1 MIQQF
6 EFHKTNFEGVY
17 LINPFYVTDNRGMF
31 LKDYS
36 KEIFQRNGIE
46 HELKEVF
53 YTYSE
58 KGVIRAIHFQRI
70 KEQPKLVRCV
80 KGRIFDVVV
89 DLRPDSKTYG
99 QWQGFD
105 LSDKN
110 NQELLIPAHFG
121 HGYYVIEP
129 AIVSYKCAE
138 KFWGEYD
145 DGIIWNDPDINIV
158 WPLDKNVDV
167 ILSDKDRNLQ
177 TFKEFSKQ
185 VQL

>member
-17 LINPFYVTDNRGMF
+17 LIDPFCATDNRGAF
-31 LKDYS
+31 VKDYS
-36 KEIFQRNGIE
+36 QEVFRKNGIE

-80 KGRIFDVVV
+80 KGSIFDVVV
-89 DLRPDSKTYG
+89 DLRPDSETYG
-99 QWQGFD
+99 QWQGFH

-110 NQELLIPAHFG
+110 RQELLIPAHFG

-129 AIVSYKCAE
+129 SIVAYKCAE
-138 KFWGEYD
+138 KFFGEYD
-145 DGIIWNDPDINIV
+145 DGIIWNDPDLGIL
-158 WPLDKNVDV
+158 WPLEEGVDV
-167 ILSDKDRNLQ
+167 ILSDKDQNLQ
-177 TFKEFSKQ
+177 SFKEFSKL
-185 VQL
+185 VK